1 MASIASYISHGGQSV
16 ATTDTRGLF
25 LKVFSGEVLRSFE
38 RQIKIAPYITSRT
51 ISSGKSAQFPTT
63 GVAAARYFT
72 PGENLFEAGSA
83 SGQSAGDGTTA
94 KDYLSKI
101 KQSERII
108 YLDELLTASCFID
121 DLDEAMSHYDYR
133 SIFARELGNAL
144 ARHQDNYALYTLLAS
159 GYNVGQVS
167 GEATPTTHNTPID
180 DTDFLTNAASALDT
194 IYDAARILDEK
205 DVPKEDRYV
214 ILNPTGYYNLLKAGV
229 FTVGASGGDDARM
242 LFDGGGND
250 YVGGTVQMVA
260 GMPIIVT
267 NADGLMSTN
276 MVDTKGGD
284 TVRETEGSRN
294 MADEDGVPD
303 GQTGGA
309 TIGGTTHACIVFHKS
324 AAGMVKLKDITME
337 SEYIIERQGTLMVA
351 KLATGMGALRND
363 AVQLITD
370 AS

>member
-1 MASIASYISHGGQSV
+1 MASIASSISHGGQSV
-16 ATTDTRGLF
+16 AAADTRGLF

-51 ISSGKSAQFPTT
+51 IASGKSAQFPTT

-72 PGENLFEAGSA
+72 PGENLFDAGSA

-108 YLDELLTASCFID
+108 YLDELLTSACFID

-144 ARHQDNYALYTLLAS
+144 ARHQDNYALYTLIAA
-159 GYNVGQVS
+159 GFDVNDVT
-167 GEATPTTHNTPID
+167 GEVTPGAANTVID

-194 IYDAARILDEK
+194 IYDAARVLDEK
-205 DVPKEDRYV
+205 DIPKEDRFV

-229 FTVGASGGDDARM
+229 FTVGSGGGDDARM

-250 YVGGTVQMVA
+250 YVGGQVQMVA

-267 NADGLMSTN
+267 NANGLMGAN

-284 TVRETEGSRN
+284 SVQETAGSRN
-294 MADEDGVPD
+294 LATAGNAP
-303 GQTGGA
+303 TGA
-309 TIGGTTHACIVFHKS
+309 VGGTPVTNTTVAAIVFHKS